1 MKKNVLFSYLMKEL
15 FLFFIVAF
23 LFFFLIFFVNQILL
37 MAEDILKKRVPL
49 FDVTKL
55 IIYSLPFVIAQAA
68 PFATLV
74 GFLMCI
80 GRLVSDNEILIVRA
94 SGLSFTIL
102 LAPVLV
108 LGLLIS
114 IVSFAVNDYL
124 LPLGTISYNDLYR
137 KIILSNPGLELES
150 NSIKRTNDSILI
162 IGDVHERD
170 VSDLL
175 MFDTDS
181 QNNQRITVA
190 AETTILESK
199 DRTVFMQLNMIDPE
213 IMQFDKK
220 SPSTYTHMKSEK
232 AIMNL
237 FANSFLSSSSS
248 STNPREMTSY
258 DLKKVIIKKRIESE
272 GERTFQ
278 LNLYEMEYYKKFSLP
293 FGSLFFSLLA
303 FPLALMFGKANGQTI
318 GLIIGILI
326 SVLYWSLIIMGQ
338 NFGIRNNINGFYIM
352 WLPNTIIAI
361 FGIIFLLKLVKK

>member
-1 MKKNVLFSYLMKEL
+1 MKEL
-15 FLFFIVAF
+15 FLYFFIAF
-23 LFFFLIFFVNQILL
+23 LFFFFVFFVNQFLL
-37 MAEDILKKRVPL
+37 MVEDILKKRVPVI
-49 FDVTKL
+49 DVTKL

-102 LAPVLV
+102 LKPVLV
-108 LGLLIS
+108 LGLIIS
-114 IVSFAVNDYL
+114 CVSFAVNDYL

-162 IGDVHERD
+162 IGDVNERS

-175 MFDTDS
+175 MFDADS
-181 QNNQRITVA
+181 QNNQRITTA
-190 AETTILESK
+190 GNTTILESK
-199 DRTVFMQLNMIDPE
+199 DRTVFMQLNMENPE
-213 IMQFDKK
+213 IMQFDSK
-220 SPSTYTHMKSEK
+220 SPSIYTHMKSDK

-237 FANSFLSSSSS
+237 FANSFMTSSN

-258 DLKKVIIKKRIESE
+258 DLKKIITQKRIESE

-303 FPLALMFGKANGQTI
+303 FPLALMFGKVNGQTI
-318 GLIIGILI
+318 GLIIGVLI
-326 SVLYWSLIIMGQ
+326 SVLYWALIIMGQ
-338 NFGIRNNINGFYIM
+338 NFGIRNNLSGFYVM
-352 WLPNTIIAI
+352 WMPNAI
-361 FGIIFLLKLVKK
+361 VGFLGLLFCLKLVKK

>member
-1 MKKNVLFSYLMKEL
+1 MKKNILFTYILKEL

-37 MAEDILKKRVPL
+37 MAEDILKKRVPVL
-49 FDVTKL
+49 DVTRL
-55 IIYSLPFVIAQAA
+55 IIFSLPFVIAQAA

-80 GRLVSDNEILIVRA
+80 GRFVSDNEILIVRA
-94 SGLSFTIL
+94 SGLSFTVL
-102 LAPVLV
+102 LAPVLL

-124 LPLGTISYNDLYR
+124 LPVGTIAYNDLYR
-137 KIILSNPGLELES
+137 EIILSNPGLELES
-150 NSIKRTNDSILI
+150 NSIKRTNDSILV
-162 IGDVHERD
+162 IGNVEERN

-181 QNNQRITVA
+181 QNNQRITIA
-190 AETTILESK
+190 GQTTILESK
-199 DRTVFMQLNMIDPE
+199 DKTVFMQLNMAEPE
-213 IMQFDKK
+213 IIQFDKK
-220 SPSTYTHMKSEK
+220 TASTFTQMK
-232 AIMNL
+232 ADNAVMNL
-237 FANSFLSSSSS
+237 FADSFLSSSSS

-258 DLKKVIIKKRIESE
+258 DLKKVIIKKRAESE

-303 FPLALMFGKANGQTI
+303 FPLALMFGKVNGQTI
-318 GLIIGILI
+318 GLIIGILV

-338 NFGIRNNINGFYIM
+338 NFGIRNNINGFIVM
-352 WLPNTIIAI
+352 WLPNTIVAV
-361 FGIIFLLKLVKK
+361 FGLVFLVKLVKK